1 MKRKLCAINLLN
13 LITIFKNNM
22 PIISEEIIK
31 EQIAKDLDLSS
42 FDEKEKDKI
51 TSDLLKNISLA
62 VNVAVLNELDNEDKQ
77 ELEVICKSPR
87 ENAVLEYLDS
97 KIDNFQALL
106 ARVVEEIID
115 QFQEARSLSAV

>member
-1 MKRKLCAINLLN
+1 
-13 LITIFKNNM
+13 M

-51 TSDLLKNISLA
+51 TSGLLKNISLA
-62 VNVAVLNELDNEDKQ
+62 VNVAVLDELDDEDKK
-77 ELEVICKSPR
+77 ELEVIFKSPR
-87 ENAVLEYLDS
+87 ENAVLEYLNS

-106 ARVVEEIID
+106 RRVVEETID
-115 QFQEARSLSAV
+115 QFQEARNLVAA

>member
-1 MKRKLCAINLLN
+1 
-13 LITIFKNNM
+13 M

-51 TSDLLKNISLA
+51 TTGLLKNISLA
-62 VNVAVLNELDNEDKQ
+62 VNVAVLDELDDEDKK
-77 ELEVICKSPR
+77 ELEVIFKSPR
-87 ENAVLEYLDS
+87 ENAVLEYLNS

-106 ARVVEEIID
+106 RRVVGETID
-115 QFQEARSLSAV
+115 QFQEVRNLVAA

>member
-1 MKRKLCAINLLN
+1 
-13 LITIFKNNM
+13 M